1 MTNHWQAR
9 EKDMFTTA
17 IVAGI
22 FAGGITYVL
31 LRLHFFLAVLVF
43 FFVFLLVYDRTRPHH
58 KTMVKIF
65 YASLADAHQV
75 VQNVLDEKG
84 LPYKMYG
91 NDRFLVEHEVE
102 IKVSKFRTAHGEI
115 EGTAV
120 SLTPKTVESQQ
131 LIFSL
136 RQKLDDAFRP
146 RGL

>member
-1 MTNHWQAR
+1 MTNHWRTR
-9 EKDMFTTA
+9 ETDLFLSS
-17 IVAGI
+17 IVLGLL
-22 FAGGITYVL
+22 AGGMAFWL
-31 LRLHFFLAVLVF
+31 FRFRLFLGIVVF
-43 FFVFLLVYDRTRPHH
+43 LFVFLLVYDRTRPHH

>member
-1 MTNHWQAR
+1 MTNHWRTR
-9 EKDMFTTA
+9 ETDLFLA
-17 IVAGI
+17 SIVLGLL
-22 FAGGITYVL
+22 AGGMAFWL
-31 LRLHFFLAVLVF
+31 FRFRLFLGIVVF
-43 FFVFLLVYDRTRPHH
+43 LFVFLLVYDRTRPHH

-65 YASLADAHQV
+65 FSSLDDARQV

-91 NDRFLVEHEVE
+91 EDHFLIEDEVE
-102 IKVSKFRTAHGEI
+102 VKVSKFRANGGVV
-115 EGTAV
+115 GTAV
-120 SLTPKTVESQQ
+120 SLKPQNSESQQ